1 MVASVPTRMDI
12 PQKVFGGGSGN
23 TEIKIFRRPHA
34 TLLTYLTEKSHG
46 RTKFIGIFMR
56 LFLHSYQRECI
67 VP

>member
-46 RTKFIGIFMR
+46 RTKFIGIFM
-56 LFLHSYQRECI
+56 
-67 VP
+67 